1 MISEAAAT
9 APQNAFVTCGPATV
23 PPGRRG
29 LVVRCFA
36 IQANGSCHWCFVCG
50 PVGPLL
56 KPFSRSPQR
65 P

>member
-1 MISEAAAT
+1 MRTDRSRQAVAT
-9 APQNAFVTCGPATV
+9 APQKAFVTCGPATV

-36 IQANGSCHWCFVCG
+36 IQANGSRHCVFVCG

-56 KPFSRSPQR
+56 
-65 P
+65 